1 MLNNISNKKIL
12 CNFNDFS
19 NKGFINFL
27 NKISKRNKITVITSN
42 LNAKKFFKNT
52 NISFKYLKNENN
64 NTFRFIN
71 FFSKINKSNIEK
83 FYHIEN
89 LLFNYSIL
97 RKPFYFIKL
106 FFFYTNIGIK
116 KNSLRKFFLNKEKI
130 SLNYD
135 LLLVDFRFNEI
146 YTNHNILYAA
156 IKAKIRIYSIVFSWD
171 NIFSADVN
179 LISNKYY
186 VPSNFLKK
194 EISSRHKIEMNK
206 IDILKP
212 FQFNYIG
219 QNSKFKL
226 NKLNKFNKKKY
237 ILFVCCTE
245 DNSRASIEEFNIIN
259 HIGEYLIK
267 NNSNIIIKVRPYPYL
282 SKKSNLKKRI
292 KFKNIFIENYGSLR
306 IRRVFNNKIEYMRY
320 EINDDYKYELI
331 KNSIAVINFYSTM
344 GIESVL
350 IKKFT
355 LFLNIKFD
363 NLNFFQYLKSHS
375 FKVKFLDH
383 YKYLESRKTYLKT
396 LDKLNKNLDFIIK
409 KNKNIKYNI
418 SDYVYFKKIFYN

>member
-27 NKISKRNKITVITSN
+27 IKISKRNKITIITRN
-42 LNAKKFFKNT
+42 VNAKKFFKNT
-52 NISFKYLKNENN
+52 NISFKYLKDENN
-64 NTFRFIN
+64 NKLFRFIN
-71 FFSKINKSNIEK
+71 FFAKIKKSNIEK

-89 LLFNYSIL
+89 LLFNYNIL

-116 KNSLRKFFLNKEKI
+116 KNSLRKFFLNKKKI
-130 SLNYD
+130 VLNYD

-156 IKAKIRIYSIVFSWD
+156 INAKIRIYSIVFSWD

-186 VPSNFLKK
+186 VQSNFLKK

-212 FQFNYIG
+212 FQFDYIDK
-219 QNSKFKL
+219 NLKFKL
-226 NKLNKFNKKKY
+226 NKKNKKKY

-245 DNSRASIEEFNIIN
+245 DNSRASIEEFSIIN

-267 NNSNIIIKVRPYPYL
+267 NKSNIIIKVRPYPYL
-282 SKKSNLKKRI
+282 SRKSNLNKRI

-306 IRRVFNNKIEYMRY
+306 VRRIFNNKIEYMRY
-320 EINDDYKYELI
+320 EKNDNYKYELI
-331 KNSIAVINFYSTM
+331 RNSIAVINFFSTM

-363 NLNFFQYLKSHS
+363 NLSFFQYLKSNT

-383 YKYLESRKTYLKT
+383 YKFLENRKTYLKT
-396 LDKLNKNLDFIIK
+396 LDKLDTNLDLII
-409 KNKNIKYNI
+409 NKDNNIKYNI
-418 SDYVYFKKIFYN
+418 SDYLYFKKIFYN

>member
-27 NKISKRNKITVITSN
+27 IKISKRNKITVITSN

-89 LLFNYSIL
+89 LLFNYNIL

-106 FFFYTNIGIK
+106 FFFYANIGIK
-116 KNSLRKFFLNKEKI
+116 KNSLRKFFLNKKKI
-130 SLNYD
+130 ALNYD

-156 IKAKIRIYSIVFSWD
+156 INAKIKIYSIVFSWD

-179 LISNKYY
+179 LISNKYF
-186 VPSNFLKK
+186 VPTNFLKK
-194 EISSRHKIEMNK
+194 EISSRHKIEISK

-212 FQFNYIG
+212 FQFEYIDK
-219 QNSKFKL
+219 NLKLKL
-226 NKLNKFNKKKY
+226 NKKNKKKY
-237 ILFVCCTE
+237 ILFVCCAE

-267 NNSNIIIKVRPYPYL
+267 NNSHIIIKVRPYPYL
-282 SKKSNLKKRI
+282 SRKSNLNKRI

-306 IRRVFNNKIEYMRY
+306 VRRIFNNKIEYMRY
-320 EINDDYKYELI
+320 EKNDDYKYELI
-331 KNSIAVINFYSTM
+331 RNSIAVINFFSTM

-363 NLNFFQYLKSHS
+363 NLSFFQYLKSNT

-383 YKYLESRKTYLKT
+383 YKFLENRKTYLKT
-396 LDKLNKNLDFIIK
+396 LNKLDKNLDLII
-409 KNKNIKYNI
+409 NKDNNIKYNI
-418 SDYVYFKKIFYN
+418 SDYLYFKKIFYN